1 GTPRV
6 ILPVSPSVR
15 GIDLDPVSV
24 AVDPQGG
31 FVGHGTLLRA
41 VMLNAIV
48 ETLPQTA
55 PPRRASARRAGDE
68 STTRR
73 MSICSVGN
81 RDTRPLTRRFVP
93 DKSHGNGLGL
103 AFAARCCGR
112 VSHVWIRH
120 GELFLL

>member
-1 GTPRV
+1 
-6 ILPVSPSVR
+6 S
-15 GIDLDPVSV
+15 VSV
-24 AVDPQGG
+24 AALDQVALCR
-31 FVGHGTLLRA
+31 HGTLLRT
-41 VMLNAIV
+41 VMRNAIV
-48 ETLPQTA
+48 ENLPQPA

-120 GELFLL
+120 VDLFLL